1 MRHPGIEPGPPRWQR
16 GIITTRLMT
25 LDSWQK
31 RGQGGLEP
39 PTSRTRSEN
48 HTSRPLA
55 LRCMGEDPIRRRY
68 ATAPIENNLVRATI
82 ATGQSKP
89 KTNILRPG
97 IEPGTYCVL
106 GSRHNQLDHRS
117 FKSILGGTRTH
128 NLEIRSLTP
137 YPLGHEDTGMR
148 VGRTRSGTNRRTPP
162 MEPKRICLEW
172 GSNPRILSNT

>member
-55 LRCMGEDPIRRRY
+55 LSH
-68 ATAPIENNLVRATI
+68 ATL
-82 ATGQSKP
+82 GQKV
-89 KTNILRPG
+89 LEPG

-148 VGRTRSGTNRRTPP
+148 VDRTGSGANRPVPP